1 MSSHANASNVRLRWM
16 FPNNLKF
23 QTLNQS
29 VGPKISIEVYS
40 SYFDV
45 QVRNLMLTL
54 FLVDTLSV
62 LSCSSRSP
70 VRGILYWSSVKVTSH
85 DERAF

>member
-1 MSSHANASNVRLRWM
+1 M

-45 QVRNLMLTL
+45 QLGKKINALNCKLN
-54 FLVDTLSV
+54 
-62 LSCSSRSP
+62 
-70 VRGILYWSSVKVTSH
+70 
-85 DERAF
+85 